1 MNKETINKETADN
14 ETLNN
19 EALNNENK
27 QNEAD
32 SNAAD
37 NQTDEATAEA
47 EEQDPLETANKQ
59 IEELKDKY
67 LRTMAEFDNYRKR
80 TLKEKSELI
89 LNGGEKAITAILPI
103 LDDLERAISNG
114 EKSEDIQALRE
125 GVVLIHTKF
134 IKVLEG
140 LGVTRIDTHEADFD
154 TDVHEAIAMVPGM
167 GDEMKGKVLDCV
179 QTGYKMNDKVI
190 RHAKVAVGQ

>member
-1 MNKETINKETADN
+1 MNKETINKETVDN

-27 QNEAD
+27 QTEAD

-80 TLKEKSELI
+80 TL
-89 LNGGEKAITAILPI
+89 
-103 LDDLERAISNG
+103 
-114 EKSEDIQALRE
+114 
-125 GVVLIHTKF
+125 
-134 IKVLEG
+134 
-140 LGVTRIDTHEADFD
+140 
-154 TDVHEAIAMVPGM
+154 
-167 GDEMKGKVLDCV
+167 
-179 QTGYKMNDKVI
+179 
-190 RHAKVAVGQ
+190 